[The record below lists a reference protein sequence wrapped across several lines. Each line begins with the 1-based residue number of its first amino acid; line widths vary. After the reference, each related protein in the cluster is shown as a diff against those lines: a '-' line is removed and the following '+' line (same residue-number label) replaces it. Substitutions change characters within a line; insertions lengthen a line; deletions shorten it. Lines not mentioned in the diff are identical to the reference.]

1 MITYT
6 FSVANPQQQ
15 YIQLEVC
22 FPTSGINQLRL
33 QLPTWRPG
41 RYELGNFAKNVKGL
55 KVFDTN
61 KKRCQV
67 RKENASTWLVEGID
81 SASITVHYSYY
92 AAELNA
98 GSTYLDS
105 EQLYVNPVNCCMYA
119 DGMEDMNC
127 HVQLNVSEQWKIA
140 VGLSV
145 KDRSFTTTNFDQL
158 ADTPFICSPHL
169 HHQSYEC
176 HGIDFHVWINGN
188 IQPDWER
195 LVNDFS
201 LFTERQLKAFGEF
214 PADEFHFLIH
224 ILPYSAYHGVEH
236 LTSTVITLGPS
247 PQVFKRLYKELL
259 GVSSHEL
266 YHVWNIKSL
275 RPTDMLP
282 YDFSK
287 ANFSE
292 LGYIYEGVTTYLGD
306 LYLLKSGVFSIDQ
319 YLDEMQTQLQKHFDN
334 HGRFHYSV
342 AESSFDT
349 WLDGYVPGAPGR
361 KVSIYTEGCLIAFV
375 LDTMIGKATHYK
387 FGIEELM
394 KRLYF
399 TYGGTQHG
407 YTETNVLEQLK
418 NITGQDFTAFFKSYV
433 HGNASFEPILTEAFE
448 AIGLEL
454 VCEPAVS
461 YSESTLGCKLQRSN
475 GTNKVQAIFP
485 GSPADLGGLMLGDEI
500 FAINSM
506 VCQSDVD
513 AWLNHFEHVEKQV
526 SIVRK
531 GKLIHTVIPEVNRT
545 FYNRYNVK
553 ELATLTHEQ
562 TKAKKLWI
570 S

>member
-1 MITYT
+1 
-6 FSVANPQQQ
+6 
-15 YIQLEVC
+15 
-22 FPTSGINQLRL
+22 
-33 QLPTWRPG
+33 
-41 RYELGNFAKNVKGL
+41 
-55 KVFDTN
+55 
-61 KKRCQV
+61 
-67 RKENASTWLVEGID
+67 
-81 SASITVHYSYY
+81 
-92 AAELNA
+92 
-98 GSTYLDS
+98 
-105 EQLYVNPVNCCMYA
+105 
-119 DGMEDMNC
+119 
-127 HVQLNVSEQWKIA
+127 
-140 VGLSV
+140 
-145 KDRSFTTTNFDQL
+145 
-158 ADTPFICSPHL
+158 
-169 HHQSYEC
+169 
-176 HGIDFHVWINGN
+176 
-188 IQPDWER
+188 
-195 LVNDFS
+195 
-201 LFTERQLKAFGEF
+201 
-214 PADEFHFLIH
+214 
-224 ILPYSAYHGVEH
+224 
-236 LTSTVITLGPS
+236 
-247 PQVFKRLYKELL
+247 
-259 GVSSHEL
+259 
-266 YHVWNIKSL
+266 
-275 RPTDMLP
+275 
-282 YDFSK
+282 
-287 ANFSE
+287 
-292 LGYIYEGVTTYLGD
+292 
-306 LYLLKSGVFSIDQ
+306 
-319 YLDEMQTQLQKHFDN
+319 
-334 HGRFHYSV
+334 
-342 AESSFDT
+342 
-349 WLDGYVPGAPGR
+349 
-361 KVSIYTEGCLIAFV
+361 
-375 LDTMIGKATHYK
+375 MIGKATHYK